1 MEDREYPDM
10 DEVDLNH
17 KTVCSS
23 YDMKV
28 AKCSVN
34 EVLLPRGLV
43 GKEDIFD

>member
-1 MEDREYPDM
+1 MEDREYLGM
-10 DEVDLNH
+10 DEVDLNC

-28 AKCSVN
+28 AKYSVN

-43 GKEDIFD
+43 VKEDIF